1 MFIDDDIVHLIHSVF
16 YEAYLLSI
24 TLQNE
29 NKLKQMLVLTH
40 VYSNARKVLSSS
52 LKLEINET
60 GI

>member
-24 TLQNE
+24 ALRNE